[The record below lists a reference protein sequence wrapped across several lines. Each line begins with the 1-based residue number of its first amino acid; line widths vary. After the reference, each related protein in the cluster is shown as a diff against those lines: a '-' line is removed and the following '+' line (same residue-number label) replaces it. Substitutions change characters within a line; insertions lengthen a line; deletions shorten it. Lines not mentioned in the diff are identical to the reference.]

1 MKKFASAFT
10 VFLFVL
16 ALNLGSIARA
26 ENAPAAQAAPQGNT
40 EVQSTEPADEGQAA
54 AMAADD
60 ADDDDSP
67 MCNMSGKACSR
78 MGKMSGGC
86 MCGPDCQCANCM
98 MKKGGMMH
106 KPGCDCDMCR
116 GRMGM
121 GMGGMRG
128 GMGMMM
134 AGTGMVRSCR
144 MPDYYL
150 MRRDYL
156 NLSQEQADNLGKL
169 DMTMR
174 KEAILK
180 GAQVKALELDL
191 SGIVTATDFKV
202 DDAIAKLKD
211 VEAARLDLR
220 TAMIK
225 IAGEARDLLSPE
237 QLDKLKSV
245 GPGNGMCGNMCG
257 KKGGMKDDMK
267 KQMMEKMMKKQM
279 GQ

>member
-1 MKKFASAFT
+1 MKKFASALV
-10 VFLFVL
+10 VFLFAL
-16 ALNLGSIARA
+16 AFNLHAIARA
-26 ENAPAAQAAPQGNT
+26 ENTPASQAAPQGNT
-40 EVQSTEPADEGQAA
+40 EVQPPEPGGEDQAA

-67 MCNMSGKACSR
+67 MCNMSGKGCSK
-78 MGKMSGGC
+78 MAGKPGGC
-86 MCGPDCQCANCM
+86 MCGPDCRCANCM
-98 MKKGGMMH
+98 MKKGGM
-106 KPGCDCDMCR
+106 G
-116 GRMGM
+116 MGM

-128 GMGMMM
+128 GMDMMM
-134 AGTGMVRSCR
+134 AGPGMVRSCR

-150 MRRDYL
+150 MRSDYL
-156 NLSQEQADNLGKL
+156 DLSQEQVDNLRKL

-202 DDAIAKLKD
+202 DDAVAKLKD

-237 QLDKLKSV
+237 QLDKLKSAPET
-245 GPGNGMCGNMCG
+245 GGMCGNMRRTR
-257 KKGGMKDDMK
+257 GGMKDGMK
-267 KQMMEKMMKKQM
+267 KKMMEKMMQKQM

>member
-1 MKKFASAFT
+1 MKRFASASI

-16 ALNLGSIARA
+16 ALNLTAIARA
-26 ENAPAAQAAPQGNT
+26 ENAPAPQTAPQGNT
-40 EVQSTEPADEGQAA
+40 EVQPAEPEDGSQAA

-67 MCNMSGKACSR
+67 MCNMSGK
-78 MGKMSGGC
+78 GC
-86 MCGPDCQCANCM
+86 KCGPGCRCADCK
-98 MKKGGMMH
+98 MKKGGMMM
-106 KPGCDCDMCR
+106 D
-116 GRMGM
+116 MGM
-121 GMGGMRG
+121 GMGGMHG
-128 GMGMMM
+128 GMDMMM
-134 AGTGMVRSCR
+134 AGPGMVRSCR

-150 MRRDYL
+150 MRSDYL
-156 NLSQEQADNLGKL
+156 NLSQEQVDNLRKL

-202 DDAIAKLKD
+202 DDAIAKLKE

-237 QLDKLKSV
+237 QLDKLKAA
-245 GPGNGMCGNMCG
+245 GPESGMCGNMRG
-257 KKGGMKDDMK
+257 TKGGMK
-267 KQMMEKMMKKQM
+267 QRMMEKMMQKKM